1 MKECYVKV
9 SKWMGVALIGALALG
24 LAGCGTKSAD
34 TATNDGTAELT
45 GSVNVEGSDTMVNL
59 SGAWAEAF
67 QTAEPGVMVS
77 VKGGGSGVGIA
88 SLINGTVDFANASRE
103 MKDEE
108 KTQVSEGG
116 REAVEHEV
124 ARDGIA
130 VIINPGNGVEG
141 LTSEQVGQ
149 IYRGE
154 VTNWKEVGGVDK
166 KIVVLS
172 RDSSSGTYEF
182 FKEEMVGKD
191 KEMAKSAQ
199 LLASNQAIVDEVSKN
214 DAAIGYCGV
223 GYVTKSVKVA
233 QLDGVLASVDTVL
246 DGTYPLSRGL
256 YMYSADELSAPMKA
270 YLDFILSP
278 AGQKIVEDEGFV
290 PLAK

>member
-9 SKWMGVALIGALALG
+9 SKWMGVALVGALALG
-24 LAGCGTKSAD
+24 LAGCGAKSAD
-34 TATNDGTAELT
+34 TATNDGTAELA

-108 KTQVSEGG
+108 KTQVADGG
-116 REAVEHEV
+116 RTAVEHEV

-130 VIINPGNGVEG
+130 VIVNPGNGVEA
-141 LTSEQVGQ
+141 LTSDQVGQ

-154 VTNWKEVGGVDK
+154 ITNWKEVGGADK

-233 QLDGVLASVDTVL
+233 QLDGVAASVATVL

-270 YLDFILSP
+270 FLDFILSP
-278 AGQKIVEDEGFV
+278 EGQKIVEDEGFV